1 MNYPQ
6 IIETKRFL
14 LRPWE
19 EKDATLLY
27 QYASDPAIGPRC
39 GWKVHTS
46 LDESRLTIKQVL
58 QVPGTYAI
66 TLKEGTLIGC
76 ISYKETKDADE
87 LEIGCWCAPAYW
99 GHGYMPEAVNALV
112 ERAFKQEIKALRYC
126 FKKDN
131 KQSQRVAEKCGFVFE
146 HEEETYM
153 PLIDETWDLVVMY
166 KRR

>member
-76 ISYKETKDADE
+76 ISYKKTKNADA
-87 LEIGCWCAPAYW
+87 LEIGCWCALHTGGMATC
-99 GHGYMPEAVNALV
+99 
-112 ERAFKQEIKALRYC
+112 R
-126 FKKDN
+126 
-131 KQSQRVAEKCGFVFE
+131 
-146 HEEETYM
+146 
-153 PLIDETWDLVVMY
+153 
-166 KRR
+166 KR